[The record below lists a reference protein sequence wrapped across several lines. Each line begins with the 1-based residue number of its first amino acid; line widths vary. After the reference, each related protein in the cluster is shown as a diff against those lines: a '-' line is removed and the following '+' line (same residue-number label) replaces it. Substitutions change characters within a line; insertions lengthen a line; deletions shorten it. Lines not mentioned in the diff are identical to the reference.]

1 MGRRESVDGAL
12 AELGA
17 EPGVFG
23 KGWITDAIRVF
34 RVVMRAR

>member
-1 MGRRESVDGAL
+1 VDTAP

-17 EPGVFG
+17 KPGVFG
-23 KGWITDAIRVF
+23 KGWITDAIQVF